1 MPEKSERVY
10 QSSSST
16 AGPISITAISCRTLT
31 ASPMRSTTTSGE
43 VVVRLI
49 ELQNFQFFRN
59 PKVGPQVLSFGVDR
73 IQWGLEPM
81 RNHAENCFEL

>member
-1 MPEKSERVY
+1 MRS
-10 QSSSST
+10 
-16 AGPISITAISCRTLT
+16 IS
-31 ASPMRSTTTSGE
+31 STTTSGD

-49 ELQNFQFFRN
+49 ELHSFQFIGN

-81 RNHAENCFEL
+81 RNHAENCFEFIGSGGRDLGVVLSSIP

>member
-1 MPEKSERVY
+1 MRS
-10 QSSSST
+10 
-16 AGPISITAISCRTLT
+16 IS
-31 ASPMRSTTTSGE
+31 STTTSGD

-49 ELQNFQFFRN
+49 ELHSFQFIGN

-81 RNHAENCFEL
+81 KNHAENCFELKGRGFDPHRPYHKSR